1 MGYLGN
7 YGGTFGESALT
18 PASNHAEAALVEI
31 LLIREIAV
39 LVHGR
44 FEVRLTA
51 ACGRDV
57 GSPDF
62 GRCQGR
68 DEALGDSM
76 QTGTRTSGASCASR
90 SAHPWGPYLQRRLVP
105 TDT

>member
-18 PASNHAEAALVEI
+18 PASNHAEATLVVKI

-39 LVHGR
+39 LLHGR

-51 ACGRDV
+51 AKGVEGAVCV
-57 GSPDF
+57 CPLMAAYSAF
-62 GRCQGR
+62 ASQ
-68 DEALGDSM
+68 LGIC
-76 QTGTRTSGASCASR
+76 R
-90 SAHPWGPYLQRRLVP
+90 
-105 TDT
+105 

>member
-18 PASNHAEAALVEI
+18 PASNHAEATLVVMI

-51 ACGRDV
+51 AYR
-57 GSPDF
+57 P
-62 GRCQGR
+62 
-68 DEALGDSM
+68 
-76 QTGTRTSGASCASR
+76 
-90 SAHPWGPYLQRRLVP
+90 PWGRHHSAQIDAKY
-105 TDT
+105 

>member
-18 PASNHAEAALVEI
+18 PASNHAEAALVVKI

-51 ACGRDV
+51 ASGPLPCCGARLGHFGCGLDH
-57 GSPDF
+57 SP
-62 GRCQGR
+62 G
-68 DEALGDSM
+68 EPLA
-76 QTGTRTSGASCASR
+76 AS
-90 SAHPWGPYLQRRLVP
+90 
-105 TDT
+105 

>member
-18 PASNHAEAALVEI
+18 PASNHAEATLVVKI

-39 LVHGR
+39 LLHGR

-51 ACGRDV
+51 ACRH
-57 GSPDF
+57 
-62 GRCQGR
+62 
-68 DEALGDSM
+68 AGD
-76 QTGTRTSGASCASR
+76 RNCCPLRSG
-90 SAHPWGPYLQRRLVP
+90 
-105 TDT
+105 

>member
-18 PASNHAEAALVEI
+18 PASNHAEATLVVKI

-39 LVHGR
+39 LLHGR

-51 ACGRDV
+51 FRA
-57 GSPDF
+57 
-62 GRCQGR
+62 
-68 DEALGDSM
+68 
-76 QTGTRTSGASCASR
+76 RTSGVFTGS
-90 SAHPWGPYLQRRLVP
+90 V
-105 TDT
+105 